1 MCTCRFSTQNVQ
13 RGETRNNSSSSD
25 HKLKYPDIFVF
36 LLYALERGNTPP
48 EKRYGFLQKFVRIL
62 YYLFSAWF
70 SPSIN
75 ISMRPP
81 IPTTVIP
88 IKLRPGRI
96 LLFPFLDAAFV
107 LDQFF
112 LQCSVEMRCCGSC
125 SGTYHPKQIS
135 EGSGD
140 SFVRICSCTVN

>member
-62 YYLFSAWF
+62 YYLFRA
-70 SPSIN
+70 
-75 ISMRPP
+75 
-81 IPTTVIP
+81 
-88 IKLRPGRI
+88 
-96 LLFPFLDAAFV
+96 
-107 LDQFF
+107 
-112 LQCSVEMRCCGSC
+112 
-125 SGTYHPKQIS
+125 
-135 EGSGD
+135 
-140 SFVRICSCTVN
+140 